1 MKRLWVILTMG
12 LFAFLVLGADQRD
25 PGPIKEVTKK
35 ACRGY
40 TVFEASLG
48 IDCNGDT
55 LQLRKVSGYFERV
68 RQDDTKSV
76 MPVSVN

>member
-1 MKRLWVILTMG
+1 MG
-12 LFAFLVLGADQRD
+12 LFAFLVIGADQRN
-25 PGPIKEVTKK
+25 PGPMNKVTKK
-35 ACRGY
+35 SCRGY
-40 TVFEASLG
+40 TVIEASLG

-68 RQDDTKSV
+68 RQDDTKSG